1 MQKVQLNSSFH
12 VLCSAQ
18 NSIEIN
24 SRGENIHGSPTTL
37 YYVEVPPYSLLP
49 PKIKQLV
56 NEYTFSPCDRWLPHG
71 CGLVCKPI

>member
-1 MQKVQLNSSFH
+1 MQKVKLNSSFH

-37 YYVEVPPYSLLP
+37 YYVEVPPYSLFVT
-49 PKIKQLV
+49 PKNQ
-56 NEYTFSPCDRWLPHG
+56 TTG
-71 CGLVCKPI
+71 